1 MISAKLLM
9 TVTAIFLFAI
19 FTSTSA
25 RTGEKTY
32 SWNIVKEHSSVNF
45 AVTHLMVSKVRGTFR
60 EFSGTV
66 TADRDGRISAL
77 EGIVM
82 TGSIDTGIKMRDDHL
97 RSPEFF
103 DSVKYPEMK
112 AVLKK
117 ITWNGDKF
125 TADGELTIK
134 GITKPM
140 QADGEFHGAR
150 MVDLGKGD
158 MLFAG
163 YSVMATVNRK
173 DFGLNFSRIVNGTVM
188 VGDMVEVYGDL
199 EMAMPA
205 VK

>member
-1 MISAKLLM
+1 MSSAKITMIIMTMLLLSIAATPAM
-9 TVTAIFLFAI
+9 TT
-19 FTSTSA
+19 
-25 RTGEKTY
+25 EKKMYDWT
-32 SWNIVKEHSSVNF
+32 IVREHSSVNF
-45 AVTHLMVSKVRGTFR
+45 AVTHLMVSKVRGAFR

-66 TADRDGRISAL
+66 TADRDGRISTL
-77 EGIVM
+77 EGVVM

-97 RSPEFF
+97 RSQDFF
-103 DSVKYPEMK
+103 DSAKYPEMK

-117 ITWNGDKF
+117 ISWNGDKF

-140 QADGEFHGAR
+140 QAHGEFHGAR

-163 YSVMATVNRK
+163 YSVTGTVNRK

-188 VGDMVEVYGDL
+188 VGDMVDVYGDL
-199 EMAMPA
+199 EMVMPV